1 MFFTGRQ
8 LEDLKNPGKVREF
21 EFENLVD
28 TLSTSLEFGCICVP
42 YTQEVKP
49 ANQDFCSLVTTVY
62 VLLIIDG
69 SHSFAT
75 DRQTSSVATLRS
87 WC

>member
-28 TLSTSLEFGCICVP
+28 TLSTTV
-42 YTQEVKP
+42 VW
-49 ANQDFCSLVTTVY
+49 SLVV
-62 VLLIIDG
+62 
-69 SHSFAT
+69 FA
-75 DRQTSSVATLRS
+75 
-87 WC
+87 